1 MEKPYLYDSAFLPPG
16 FQYPQSF
23 LDFIA
28 QADDVSNI
36 FPWRFSGYH
45 GKDAA
50 VGWKEE
56 AKSALNTSVNPNSVP
71 IQDQC

>member
-36 FPWRFSGYH
+36 FPWRFSG
-45 GKDAA
+45 
-50 VGWKEE
+50 
-56 AKSALNTSVNPNSVP
+56 
-71 IQDQC
+71 